1 MATINGNGESNSL
14 SGTPEDDVIS
24 GFVGN
29 DTLSGNAGNDT
40 LNGGVD
46 NDTLFGGS
54 GSDQLNGG
62 SNFDLAAY
70 FDGGPFNKGVL
81 VDMARGTVIDPFG
94 FEDKLNSIEGVVG
107 TDFGDV
113 MTGGGAADFLSG
125 RSGNDLLSGGA
136 GNDSL
141 LGGAGNDSLL
151 GGAGQD
157 ILTGGVGADVFRY
170 FSAGESP
177 AQATARDVITD
188 FVPGQDVVVDRID
201 VAAID
206 ANLLVSGNQG
216 FVFVGDGTDFT
227 GAGQVRTVGDAFT
240 IVQFEM
246 NGDGVADME
255 IQLNG
260 NLQLTA
266 DNFIL

>member
-1 MATINGNGESNSL
+1 MATINGNDDKNSL
-14 SGTPEDDVIS
+14 SGTPGSDVIS
-24 GFVGN
+24 GFGDD
-29 DTLSGNAGNDT
+29 DTLSGNGGNDT
-40 LNGGVD
+40 LNGGEG

-70 FDGGPFNKGVL
+70 FDGGPFGKGIL
-81 VDMARGTVIDPFG
+81 ADLARGTVIDAFG
-94 FEDKLNSIEGVVG
+94 FEDRLNSIEGVVG

-113 MTGGGAADFLSG
+113 MDGGAAADFLSG
-125 RSGNDLLSGGA
+125 RGGNDLIGGGG
-136 GNDSL
+136 GNDRL

-157 ILTGGVGADVFRY
+157 TLTGGVGADVFRY
-170 FSAGESP
+170 FGAGESP

-188 FVPGQDVVVDRID
+188 FVAGRDVVVDRID